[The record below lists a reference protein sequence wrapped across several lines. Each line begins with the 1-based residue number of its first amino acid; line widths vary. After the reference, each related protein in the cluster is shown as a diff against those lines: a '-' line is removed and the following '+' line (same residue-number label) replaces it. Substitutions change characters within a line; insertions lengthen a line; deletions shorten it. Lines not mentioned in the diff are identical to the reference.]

1 MRSLT
6 FSLGGNLTLTELK
19 KRPNMQKE
27 RRWNKRSVWEGR
39 DAPVLQ
45 SISKKRFKV
54 ENRDGSPRCRI
65 ERQKDPYI
73 CVHREFVCVKERKR
87 DLSLKERREE
97 RAKGVG
103 KFGKGHAAMPG
114 HSIVC

>member
-1 MRSLT
+1 
-6 FSLGGNLTLTELK
+6 
-19 KRPNMQKE
+19 
-27 RRWNKRSVWEGR
+27 VWGER

-97 RAKGVG
+97 REKGVE

-114 HSIVC
+114 YSIVC